1 MAQDGVQTM
10 ELGDSVEQWLASLS
24 PLALSNPR
32 TVDFLTDCRA
42 SLSHYLPLSVIGKGS
57 FGKVLLVR
65 TCDDQR
71 MFAMKIL
78 NKQHVVQKMQ
88 IARAQSERRILQMV
102 RNAPFCIELLA
113 AFQDMSN
120 LYLVLEF
127 CPGGDLFFYLSR
139 HRLMTETASVF
150 YAAEVLSALRALHA
164 LHIVYRD
171 LKPENILLTA
181 KGHVRLTDFGLAK
194 MGITSPVT
202 GASSVC
208 GTPEYM
214 APEILNQQRHGTAVD
229 IWSFG
234 MVFHEMLTGFPPWYT
249 TDRNLLCSRIRFAKL
264 RLTRDISANAREM
277 IEATLERNP
286 AMRPS
291 AKAVS
296 AFELFGHIAFEKLSS
311 MQPPLTP
318 NLNDED
324 PTANFERTFV
334 KMAMSLSRENPFL
347 PNGTTFAGFEFR
359 APHHHVAAG
368 AIDHSETAWQ
378 ARCVSP
384 S

>member
-1 MAQDGVQTM
+1 MHTI
-10 ELGDSVEQWLASLS
+10 ELGDSVENWLASLS

-32 TVDFLTDCRA
+32 TVDFLTDYRA

-65 TCDDQR
+65 KCDDQR

-88 IARAQSERRILQMV
+88 IARARAERRILQMV
-102 RNAPFCIELLA
+102 RKAPFCIELLA

-127 CPGGDLFFYLSR
+127 CPGGDLFFHLSR
-139 HRLMTETASVF
+139 RRLMTETASIF
-150 YAAEVLSALRALHA
+150 YAAEVLSAIHALHA

-194 MGITSPVT
+194 MGITSPIK
-202 GASSVC
+202 GAHSVC
-208 GTPEYM
+208 GTAEYM

-264 RLTRDISANAREM
+264 RLTHDISPHAKEV
-277 IEATLERNP
+277 IEATLDRNP
-286 AMRPS
+286 ARRPS

-296 AFELFGHIAFEKLSS
+296 AFELFGAIDFDQLSS

-318 NLNDED
+318 NINDED

-334 KMAMSLSRENPFL
+334 NMAISLSRENPLL
-347 PNGTTFAGFEFR
+347 PKGATFSDYDFR
-359 APHHHVAAG
+359 APHHQVAAG
-368 AIDHSETAWQ
+368 APEHCSTAWQ